1 MLSDALPLYMGGA
14 ALNLLIALLIVRFI
28 YYPVTKD
35 KRYVLT
41 FVTFSTITYFVL
53 GLLTSVDL
61 SIGVGFGLFAIFSL
75 LRYRTDEMPAREMTY
90 LFVFI
95 ALPIMNSVLMA
106 DNEISA
112 QFALTKLLLSNGLV
126 IVVLFVLE
134 RGWGF
139 RFDESQRVIYDRIE
153 LVTPARR
160 AELLDDLRARTGLA
174 ISAVEVR
181 RIDLLRDIAELRVSY
196 PEERGNGKG

>member
-1 MLSDALPLYMGGA
+1 MSDELLLYLYELLLYLGGA
-14 ALNLLIALLIVRFI
+14 GLNLLIALFVVRFI
-28 YYPVTKD
+28 YYPVTQD
-35 KRYVLT
+35 RQYVLT

-61 SIGVGFGLFAIFSL
+61 SIGVGFGLFAIFSV

-95 ALPIMNSVLMA
+95 ALPIMNSVLMS
-106 DNEISA
+106 DGEIV
-112 QFALTKLLLSNGLV
+112 KLLLSNALV
-126 IVVLFVLE
+126 VAVLYVLE

-139 RFDESQRVIYDRIE
+139 RFEESQRIIYDRIE

-160 AELLDDLRARTGLA
+160 VELVEDLKARTGLP
-174 ISAVEVR
+174 VTGVDVR
-181 RIDLLRDIAELRVSY
+181 RIDLLRDIAELRITYS
-196 PEERGNGKG
+196 G

>member
-1 MLSDALPLYMGGA
+1 MLSDDLALYMGGA
-14 ALNLLIALLIVRFI
+14 GLNLLIALLVVRFI
-28 YYPVTKD
+28 YYPVTQD

-61 SIGVGFGLFAIFSL
+61 SIGVGFGLFAIFSV

-95 ALPIMNSVLMA
+95 ALPIMNSVLM
-106 DNEISA
+106 DGGEV
-112 QFALTKLLLSNGLV
+112 TKLLLSNGLV
-126 IVVLFVLE
+126 VIVLFVLE

-139 RFDESQRVIYDRIE
+139 NFEESQRVIYDRIE
-153 LVTPARR
+153 LVTPERR
-160 AELLDDLRARTGLA
+160 AELLEDLKARTGLT

-196 PEERGNGKG
+196 SSTPVASGN

>member
-1 MLSDALPLYMGGA
+1 LSDELLLYLYELLLYLGGA
-14 ALNLLIALLIVRFI
+14 GLNLLIALFVVRFI
-28 YYPVTKD
+28 YYPVTQD
-35 KRYVLT
+35 RQYVLT

-61 SIGVGFGLFAIFSL
+61 SIGVGFGLFAIFSV

-95 ALPIMNSVLMA
+95 ALPIMNSVLMS
-106 DNEISA
+106 DGEIV
-112 QFALTKLLLSNGLV
+112 KLLLSNALV
-126 IVVLFVLE
+126 VAVLYVLE

-139 RFDESQRVIYDRIE
+139 RFEESQRIIYDRIE

-160 AELLDDLRARTGLA
+160 VELVEDLKARTGLP
-174 ISAVEVR
+174 VTGVDVR
-181 RIDLLRDIAELRVSY
+181 RIDLLRDIAELRITYS
-196 PEERGNGKG
+196 G